1 MATKAS
7 DIKPGNALRLDGNIC
22 LVVDTDHVKPGKGP
36 AYTQMKLRNVKTGAN
51 VEKRFGSDDEVER
64 VNVDRRKIEYL
75 YDDNAGAMFMD
86 QETFEQVP
94 VPYTVLGDKAPY
106 IKPNTEVIG
115 LFHEGN
121 VLNVELPPSVD
132 LQITDTPPGVKN
144 ATAANQLKEAQ
155 TETGLT
161 VKVPPFLKPGDVIRV
176 STESGEYLGRQETAK
191 G

>member
-7 DIKPGNALRLDGNIC
+7 DIKPGNAIKLDGNIC
-22 LVVDTDHVKPGKGP
+22 LVIDTEHVKPGKGP
-36 AYTQMKLRNVKTGAN
+36 AYTQMKLRNVKTSAN
-51 VEKRFGSDDEVER
+51 IEKRFGSDDEMER

-86 QETFEQVP
+86 QETFEQTP
-94 VPYTVLGDKAPY
+94 IPYDVLGDKAAY
-106 IKPNTEVIG
+106 IKPNTEVTG
-115 LFHEGN
+115 LFYESN
-121 VLNVELPPSVD
+121 VLSVELPTSVD

-176 STESGEYLGRQETAK
+176 STENGEYLGRQETAK

>member
-7 DIKPGNALRLDGNIC
+7 DIKPGNALNLDGNIC

-64 VNVDRRKIEYL
+64 VNVDRREIEYL
-75 YDDNAGAMFMD
+75 YDDHAGAMFMD
-86 QETFEQVP
+86 QQTFEQVP
-94 VPYTVLGDKAPY
+94 VPYKVLGEKAPY
-106 IKPNTEVIG
+106 IKPNTQVIG
-115 LFHEGN
+115 LFYEGN
-121 VLNVELPPSVD
+121 VLNVELPNSVD
-132 LQITDTPPGVKN
+132 LQITETPPGVKN
-144 ATAANQLKEAQ
+144 ATAANQLKEAT

-161 VKVPPFLKPGDVIRV
+161 VKVPPFLKNGDVIRI
-176 STESGEYLGRQETAK
+176 STESGEYVSRQETAK

>member
-7 DIKPGNALRLDGNIC
+7 DIKPGNALNLDGQIC

-75 YDDNAGAMFMD
+75 YDDSAGAMFMD

-94 VPYTVLGDKAPY
+94 VPYKVLGDKGDY

-121 VLNVELPPSVD
+121 VLNVELPTSVD

-155 TETGLT
+155 TETGLS

-176 STESGEYLGRQETAK
+176 STETGEYLGRQETAK

>member
-7 DIKPGNALRLDGNIC
+7 DIKPGNALILNGQVV

-86 QETFEQVP
+86 QETFEQIP
-94 VPYTVLGDKAPY
+94 VPYDVLGEKASY
-106 IKPNTEVIG
+106 IKPNTEVTG
-115 LFHEGN
+115 LFYEGN
-121 VLNVELPPSVD
+121 VLNVELPTSVD

-144 ATAANQLKEAQ
+144 ATAANQLKEAA

-161 VKVPPFLKPGDVIRV
+161 VKVPPFLKNGDVIRV
-176 STESGEYLGRQETAK
+176 STETGEYLSRQETAK
-191 G
+191 